1 MPTSPTRSGCALR
14 IERICSER
22 RGTQAMIAK
31 KTGID
36 KGAVSRMVHGKMEP
50 YPGWGKA
57 MAEALDWPG
66 DWHALF
72 EYEDGGDGM

>member
-1 MPTSPTRSGCALR
+1 MRSVRESDGVLV

-22 RGTQAMIAK
+22 RGVQAMIARA
-31 KTGID
+31 TGID

-57 MAEALDWPG
+57 IAAALGWAG
-66 DWHALF
+66 DWRGLF
-72 EYEDGGDGM
+72 EYEDGGDAM

>member
-1 MPTSPTRSGCALR
+1 MGAEGRVLR

-22 RGTQAMIAK
+22 RGVQAMIAK
-31 KTGID
+31 TTGID

-57 MAEALDWPG
+57 IAAALG
-66 DWHALF
+66 WHGNWRGLF
-72 EYEDGGDGM
+72 EYEEEGDAT

>member
-1 MPTSPTRSGCALR
+1 MRESDGVLV

-22 RGTQAMIAK
+22 RGVQAMIARA
-31 KTGID
+31 TGID

-57 MAEALDWPG
+57 IAAALGWAG
-66 DWHALF
+66 DWRGLF
-72 EYEDGGDGM
+72 EYEDGGDAM

>member
-1 MPTSPTRSGCALR
+1 MQASPTRSERALR

-22 RGTQAMIAK
+22 RGVQAMIAK

-50 YPGWGKA
+50 YPGWGRA
-57 MAEALDWPG
+57 IADALGWHG
-66 DWHALF
+66 DWHGLF
-72 EYEDGGDGM
+72 EYEEEGEGM

>member
-1 MPTSPTRSGCALR
+1 MRSVRASDGVLV

-22 RGTQAMIAK
+22 RGVQAMIARA
-31 KTGID
+31 TGID

-57 MAEALDWPG
+57 IAAALGWAG
-66 DWHALF
+66 DWRGLF
-72 EYEDGGDGM
+72 EYEDGGDGA

>member
-1 MPTSPTRSGCALR
+1 MARSEGRVLV

-22 RGTQAMIAK
+22 RGVQAMIAK

-57 MAEALDWPG
+57 MAAALGWHG
-66 DWHALF
+66 DWRGLF
-72 EYEDGGDGM
+72 EYEGEGDGM

>member
-1 MPTSPTRSGCALR
+1 MRKGVLALLR
-14 IERICSER
+14 IEQICER

-36 KGAVSRMVHGKMEP
+36 KGAVSRMVHGRMDP
-50 YPGWGKA
+50 YPGWGRA
-57 MAEALDWPG
+57 IAAAVGWHG

-72 EYEDGGDGM
+72 ERIDDEGVAR

>member
-1 MPTSPTRSGCALR
+1 MGRSEARVLV

-22 RGTQAMIAK
+22 RGVQAMIAK

-36 KGAVSRMVHGKMEP
+36 KGAVSRMVHGRMEP

-57 MAEALDWPG
+57 IAAALGWPG
-66 DWHALF
+66 DWRGLF
-72 EYEDGGDGM
+72 EYEDGDGGM